1 MSSLRK
7 LGSDGE
13 DSVSCIIIVKTR
25 IMSCNTFAVFSSS
38 MTTGTMATTLV
49 STAPVNQVVHPR
61 YNDGQTYGQTDR
73 HV

>member
-13 DSVSCIIIVKTR
+13 DSVRCIIIVKTCV
-25 IMSCNTFAVFSSS
+25 MSYNTFAVFSSS
-38 MTTGTMATTLV
+38 MTTGTMATTLL

-61 YNDGQTYGQTDR
+61 CNDGQTYRLTD
-73 HV
+73 V